1 MYVTYLTTYTGNL
14 LPNYYIGSTSEEK
27 ILSGKYFGSIR
38 SKKWKEIFKKE
49 LKENPNLFSVQ
60 ILSTHETRESAL
72 EEELKIHIEKDV
84 VKSIDYMNE
93 SVASVNGFF
102 GRSGSGVESPTFGR
116 KHSDEAKKK
125 MSDSKKGK
133 TYDEIYGKEKGN
145 DLRNKRKDSWDKNPI
160 SKFRVKP
167 GKDHPNYG
175 KKASDESRKKMSE
188 SHKGQIPWIKGKTQ
202 SESAKKKLSEI
213 NSGENHPRYKNID
226 CEKLI
231 GLFDSGLKS
240 KEVSKIME
248 ISKSYSELLYKKIRG
263 CSPSK
268 YKKL

>member
-72 EEELKIHIEKDV
+72 EEELRIHIEKNV

-93 SVASVNGFF
+93 SLASVNGFF
-102 GRSGSGVESPTFGR
+102 GRSGSGIQSPTFGR
-116 KHSDEAKKK
+116 KHSNEAKKK
-125 MSDSKKGK
+125 MSDAKKGK
-133 TYDEIYGKEKGN
+133 TYDQIYGKEKGN
-145 DLRNKRKDSWDKNPI
+145 DLRNKRKDSWVKNPI

-188 SHKGQIPWIKGKTQ
+188 SHKGQVPWIKGKSHTDA
-202 SESAKKKLSEI
+202 SKNKLSEL
-213 NSGENHPRYKNID
+213 NSGENHPRYKNINY
-226 CEKLI
+226 EKLVY
-231 GLFDSGLKS
+231 LFDSGMKS
-240 KEVSKIME
+240 SEVSTIMG
-248 ISKSYSELLYKKIRG
+248 ISKSYSEKIYKKIKG
-263 CSPSK
+263 FTPAK
-268 YKKL
+268 YKK